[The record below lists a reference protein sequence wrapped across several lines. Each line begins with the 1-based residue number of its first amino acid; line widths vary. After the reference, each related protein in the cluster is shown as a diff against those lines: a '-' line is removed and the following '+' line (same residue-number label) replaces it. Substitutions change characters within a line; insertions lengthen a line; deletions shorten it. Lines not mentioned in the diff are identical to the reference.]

1 MTPGQPIDFWLCGPL
16 RMRRGDYAA
25 PLRATLLHEV
35 LALLLLRANSAVTI
49 AEIVRSIWPG
59 EGVNHEKIRPYIH
72 RLRDLL
78 AEAELDCRIETL
90 TRRYVLWV
98 DPARVDVLRF
108 GRLVVEAERADVD
121 ARRRLVEEALE
132 LCPSD
137 ELLNGFTRAW
147 VHAAREEYRAQWRN
161 AVLLRNQ
168 SLLDAGEHERL
179 LAVLQ
184 RERAHQSTDQR
195 IVADYLLALYRSGQ
209 EVQAREHAR
218 RLIEHLVASGKPV
231 QPRLSRIV
239 EAIEHRAGW
248 LNRGP
253 SRFEPAPI
261 DLLPPP
267 TGGLEGRQSEIRT
280 MQDHAAKRD
289 GVRVIGLYGAPGIGK
304 TTLATAFAHR
314 VKANYPGGVL
324 FARLRFDADPAD
336 IDAVLESFLRTLGV
350 SPDSI
355 PVGREARVAQYRDLT
370 RRRTML
376 VVLDNVRSSEDAA
389 TLLPTGPGSL
399 AIVTSRERL
408 TTLTAR
414 HGALALVLGPIGL
427 PVFCR
432 GLVLLRN
439 AARSGLSV
447 RPMMVTLIGYVIILD
462 AAINSIGWGLD
473 IFANHALIT
482 RTIFTA
488 WGNLM
493 DGGYFWHYNE
503 LWMGGAGA
511 PGEKAWIIV
520 GVLIV
525 FPLRIAAA
533 DLTGGRDLEQ
543 TMTAL
548 STLADA
554 TLSAAYEIA
563 VGELPAGTPEP
574 RLAVLALGKCGGG
587 ELNYVSDVDV
597 IFVAATDAD
606 LPAATQVASRLINI
620 CGQVA
625 WQVDAALRPEG
636 NRGPLVRTL
645 ASHVAYYRRWA
656 RTWEFQAL
664 LKARPAA
671 GDLALARE
679 WIEALAPLVWRAAE
693 RPEAVEDVRAM
704 RRKIIDNIPPRELER
719 EIKRGPG
726 GLRDIEFAV
735 QLLQLVHGRVDETLR
750 VRGTLPAL
758 RALVT
763 GGYVGRADGEALL
776 RGYRFLRTVEHRL
789 QLQHLRRT
797 HTVPAEPSAL
807 RWLAHALGYT
817 ARPGRDAVEAFRAD
831 WVGHATEVRRLHAK
845 LLYRP
850 LLEAVA
856 RVPAERLRMTPE
868 AARERLEILGFADP
882 AGALRHIQAL
892 TGGVTRTAA
901 IQRTLLPVLLQEF
914 ADAPEPDRGL
924 LNYRQVSDRLGS
936 TPWYL
941 RLLRDSGPVAQRL
954 ARTLALSR
962 YVADLLARD
971 PEALR
976 LLADDTELTPPAV
989 PVSQDRSRPCAPE
1002 PQSTP
1007 PPVGSPS
1014 SWPGPPQHRT
1024 PSGSR
1029 TRYCSKSSPVGN
1041 PNVPGSTRL
1050 AGSGSPSATRSSLIS
1065 QSCATLTRWWS
1076 HRYAPVSR
1084 SARPWWSR
1092 SRWATSWIQTAAS
1105 CATGVRSTNPGE
1117 T

>member
-1 MTPGQPIDFWLCGPL
+1 MTRPTSAPGRLARYGFGLADDGGAQRAAVLLGPDGLGLWDPAGQEPVDAQTAELLAALSRAADPDLAL
-16 RMRRGDYAA
+16 RQLHRIVEAQRRAA
-25 PLRATLLHEV
+25 PAPDGARPAGAGSAAASHPGHTGSVAASRPGRVGPAGVRPDRA
-35 LALLLLRANSAVTI
+35 APAASG
-49 AEIVRSIWPG
+49 PG
-59 EGVNHEKIRPYIH
+59 HAAPASRPGWA
-72 RLRDLL
+72 DVPLL
-78 AEAELDCRIETL
+78 AALAE
-90 TRRYVLWV
+90 
-98 DPARVDVLRF
+98 DPGL
-108 GRLVVEAERADVD
+108 
-121 ARRRLVEEALE
+121 RRRLV
-132 LCPSD
+132 
-137 ELLNGFTRAW
+137 
-147 VHAAREEYRAQWRN
+147 
-161 AVLLRNQ
+161 AVLGA
-168 SLLDAGEHERL
+168 S
-179 LAVLQ
+179 
-184 RERAHQSTDQR
+184 S
-195 IVADYLLALYRSGQ
+195 ALGD
-209 EVQAREHAR
+209 
-218 RLIEHLVASGKPV
+218 HLVANPEQWRTLRTG
-231 QPRLSRIV
+231 
-239 EAIEHRAGW
+239 ADG
-248 LNRGP
+248 
-253 SRFEPAPI
+253 
-261 DLLPPP
+261 LPPRAE
-267 TGGLEGRQSEIRT
+267 GL
-280 MQDHAAKRD
+280 
-289 GVRVIGLYGAPGIGK
+289 
-304 TTLATAFAHR
+304 
-314 VKANYPGGVL
+314 
-324 FARLRFDADPAD
+324 LRPAD
-336 IDAVLESFLRTLGV
+336 EE
-350 SPDSI
+350 PD
-355 PVGREARVAQYRDLT
+355 PPAGLPP
-370 RRRTML
+370 
-376 VVLDNVRSSEDAA
+376 
-389 TLLPTGPGSL
+389 LPTGLPPVAAL
-399 AIVTSRERL
+399 RQAYR
-408 TTLTAR
+408 
-414 HGALALVLGPIGL
+414 LAL
-427 PVFCR
+427 
-432 GLVLLRN
+432 
-439 AARSGLSV
+439 
-447 RPMMVTLIGYVIILD
+447 
-462 AAINSIGWGLD
+462 
-473 IFANHALIT
+473 
-482 RTIFTA
+482 
-488 WGNLM
+488 
-493 DGGYFWHYNE
+493 
-503 LWMGGAGA
+503 
-511 PGEKAWIIV
+511 
-520 GVLIV
+520 
-525 FPLRIAAA
+525 LRIAAA

-976 LLADDTELTPPAV
+976 LLADDTELTPRDAEVLRDGFAAAADRHLDGRAAGPPADAGAGAPDRRPVDPTEAIRAVRALRGRELIRIACADVLHRAGPLAPASAAPPGPAGAATAGGQGTTGSFGTPLDVGAALSAVTDATLGAALRAARAAQPAMPGLRFAVIGMGRLGGHEMNYLSDADVLFVYDPPPGVAEDEASAAAHAIAEELRRLLGMPAV
-989 PVSQDRSRPCAPE
+989 DPPLGVDADLRPEGRQGPLVRSLGAYAQYYARWARTWEAQALLRARYVCGDADLGAEFEAVANPVRYPEQGLTRQQIVEIRRIKARVEIERLPRRADPATHTKLGRGGLADVEWAVQLLQLRYAGTVPELRHTRTLDALAAARDAGLVDRADAAAMAAGWTLAAQVRNALMLIRGRAGDQLPRHGPE
-1002 PQSTP
+1002 
-1007 PPVGSPS
+1007 
-1014 SWPGPPQHRT
+1014 
-1024 PSGSR
+1024 
-1029 TRYCSKSSPVGN
+1029 
-1041 PNVPGSTRL
+1041 L
-1050 AGSGSPSATRSSLIS
+1050 AG
-1065 QSCATLTRWWS
+1065 
-1076 HRYAPVSR
+1076 V
-1084 SARPWWSR
+1084 
-1092 SRWATSWIQTAAS
+1092 
-1105 CATGVRSTNPGE
+1105 VRLLGGQDPGE
-1117 T
+1117 FLDHYLRTGRRCRAAAERVLNG